1 VTEQPRRSRTATPH
15 VGPTLRRIGGAALS
29 IVLVLWGAATLSF
42 LAFRVLPG
50 DPVSVMLGA
59 QAQVSDAVKDQI
71 RTDLGLNRPMWQQYL
86 SMLADLLRGDLG
98 TSYQL
103 RMPVSEVIGRQLGA
117 TLQLT
122 AAALAIAVLLAL
134 AGVLL
139 ARRPLARGILA
150 TAELIVLSSPVF
162 WIGLLLLT
170 VFAFGLGWFPVAGS
184 RTGASLVLPAVT
196 LALPVAALLGQV
208 LRDGVES
215 AARQPWALTVRA
227 RGADHARLTLRHTL
241 RHGSIGALTLSAY
254 LVGSL
259 LGGAVLVET
268 VFARPGL
275 GRVTLAAI
283 TGRDLPVV
291 TGIILFSA
299 LVFVIVNTLVELFAP
314 VLDPRLRTIARRPEV
329 AAPAR
334 PEVGS

>member
-1 VTEQPRRSRTATPH
+1 M
-15 VGPTLRRIGGAALS
+15 LRRAGGLALS
-29 IVLVLWGAATLSF
+29 IVLVLWGAATLAF

-50 DPVSVMLGA
+50 DPVGAMLGP
-59 QAQVSDAVKDQI
+59 QAQVSEAVKAQI
-71 RTDLGLNRPMWQQYL
+71 RTELGLDRPLWQQYL
-86 SMLADLLRGDLG
+86 SSLGDLLRGDLG

-103 RMPVSEVIGRQLGA
+103 RMPVSEVIGAQLGA

-122 AAALAIAVLLAL
+122 GLALAIAVLLAL

-139 ARRPLARGILA
+139 ARRPLSRGLVA
-150 TAELIVLSSPVF
+150 AGELIVLSSPVF
-162 WIGLLLLT
+162 WIGLLLLG
-170 VFAFGLGWFPVAGS
+170 VFAFGLGWFPVSGS

-208 LRDGVES
+208 LRDGVE
-215 AARQPWALTVRA
+215 AAERQPWALTVRA
-227 RGADHARLTLRHTL
+227 RGAGHARLTLRHTL
-241 RHGSIGALTLSAY
+241 RHGAVGALTLSAY

-275 GRVTLAAI
+275 GRVALAAI
-283 TGRDLPVV
+283 LSRDLPVV

-299 LVFVIVNTLVELFAP
+299 LAFVIVNTVVELVTP
-314 VLDPRLRTIARRPEV
+314 LIDPRLRAVPERRPV
-329 AAPAR
+329 PGGGSAR
-334 PEVGS
+334 

>member
-1 VTEQPRRSRTATPH
+1 MTDRPARPRAAVPPRA
-15 VGPTLRRIGGAALS
+15 GALLRRIGGAALS
-29 IVLVLWGAATLSF
+29 VVLVLWGAATLSF

-50 DPVSVMLGA
+50 DPVSVMLGP
-59 QAQVSDAVKDQI
+59 QAQVSEAVKD
-71 RTDLGLNRPMWQQYL
+71 RTRAELGLDRPLWQQYL
-86 SMLADLLRGDLG
+86 SMLGDLLRGDLG

-134 AGVLL
+134 AGVLI
-139 ARRPLARGILA
+139 ARRPFARGLLA
-150 TAELIVLSSPVF
+150 AGELIVLSSPVF

-208 LRDGVES
+208 LRDGVE
-215 AARQPWALTVRA
+215 AAERQPWALTVRA

-241 RHGSIGALTLSAY
+241 RHGSLGAVTLSAY

-299 LVFVIVNTLVELFAP
+299 LVFVVVNTVVELVAP
-314 VLDPRLRTIARRPEV
+314 VLDPRLRVSSAV
-329 AAPAR
+329 GDVSAPSEAGR
-334 PEVGS
+334 